1 MCHQSHLKI
10 KQDRLECGWQLWS
23 SFISGCSSITSR
35 LRRLQIRGE
44 GYTCV
49 EQLCCCRTTQQLS
62 SMPGMHLWFEYLL
75 SHWMLWFFPPA
86 CMSCGDLQTGGR
98 NQCVAGEWAFYT
110 SRIVDYLW
118 RLGRSK
124 LLVTVLQILLL
135 YFAHPYRITLNDYKN
150 VIL

>member
-1 MCHQSHLKI
+1 MWLVVVVFLYFRLFQHHQ
-10 KQDRLECGWQLWS
+10 QAPQ
-23 SFISGCSSITSR
+23 ITDK
-35 LRRLQIRGE
+35 RRGVYLCRTALLLQN
-44 GYTCV
+44 YSTV
-49 EQLCCCRTTQQLS
+49 EQHAC
-62 SMPGMHLWFEYLL
+62 MHLWFEYLL